1 MPTGM
6 SDAQDHQIA
15 PSACAQ
21 QNADW
26 ADRAPEQLAAAQ
38 MLSLSWV
45 ETASFTLVVGSIL
58 EESGG
63 Q

>member
-21 QNADW
+21 QD
-26 ADRAPEQLAAAQ
+26 AAGLHQ
-38 MLSLSWV
+38 MPSLSWV

-58 EESGG
+58 EESGVH
-63 Q
+63 